1 MSAAVSNGNYF
12 SFAIRYENLLIT
24 LLQEIIKKLQTKV
37 DDDEDEEEI
46 FECTEVLQNLYLNNH
61 ANVIDLLAELI
72 PEKTFAYV
80 VSIYIYVGAKL
91 VQVLIALAF
100 VPSIYK
106 RFWRSRSIVSPRH
119 PYLYIA

>member
-1 MSAAVSNGNYF
+1 MF
-12 SFAIRYENLLIT
+12 FQIRYENLLIT

-37 DDDEDEEEI
+37 DDDEDDEEL

-80 VSIYIYVGAKL
+80 VSLKYLTCNEMINCNIT
-91 VQVLIALAF
+91 
-100 VPSIYK
+100 VP
-106 RFWRSRSIVSPRH
+106 IV
-119 PYLYIA
+119 